1 MAVVSEK
8 TKFTP
13 PDNLGTKYRVEEV
26 ERFVVAAMASLGVPP
41 HNARALA
48 QVLVA
53 ADVRGHYSHG
63 LHRLDL
69 YVNDV
74 RASICEGGASPTI
87 VKESASTALVEGNN
101 GLGPVVGSFCMD
113 LAITK
118 AQATGV
124 GWICAK
130 GSNHYG
136 IAGWYTMKAA
146 ERGLVGMSFTNTS
159 PIVVPS
165 RSKKPCLGT
174 NPLSV
179 AAPARGDDSF
189 VLDMATSVVALGKVE
204 VAQLYNKAMPEGWGL
219 DKQGRTTTDP
229 AACLDHGFLLP
240 LGATELHSSYKGFGL
255 GMMVEILCGIMS
267 GAPYGQN
274 LNTRNRSSVPA
285 DLSQCFVAIDPS
297 FFASGFQDR
306 MSDFMD
312 QCRNMEPVDKSRPV
326 QVPGDPERANAQ
338 KVKSDQGITYHI
350 NQVRESW
357 QLAQF
362 LGISPLEW
370 L

>member
-63 LHRLDL
+63 LHRL
-69 YVNDV
+69 
-74 RASICEGGASPTI
+74 
-87 VKESASTALVEGNN
+87 
-101 GLGPVVGSFCMD
+101 
-113 LAITK
+113 
-118 AQATGV
+118 
-124 GWICAK
+124 